1 MNCERATELWSSY
14 CENEI
19 DAGDRLKLEEH
30 LTRCRVCAEGLAAF
44 QKTMRAL
51 KDLPPMEPSPS
62 FDARLARALAEEN
75 LREGEPWHARLGI
88 WCARLAPAAG
98 AVAAVFAIS
107 FYLALQVAPVREGEQ
122 ASPMRSEVAA
132 SAPLSSEASGPL
144 SSDEYAASLAGR
156 ASVRVEPWSVAG
168 QWPEAPAD
176 SAMSGYRVR
185 FVLDKVILEG
195 EEAARSSV
203 PQESEG
209 VHMKYVTF

>member
-1 MNCERATELWSSY
+1 MNCEKATELWSSY

-19 DAGDRLKLEEH
+19 AAGDKLELEEH
-30 LTRCRVCAEGLAAF
+30 LTGCRVCAEGLAAF
-44 QKTMRAL
+44 KKTMRAL
-51 KDLPPMEPSPS
+51 KDLPPMEPSPA

-75 LREGEPWHARLGI
+75 LREGEPWHAKLGV
-88 WCARLAPAAG
+88 WSARLAPAAA

-107 FYLALQVAPVREGEQ
+107 FYLALQVAPVREGDRAIQ
-122 ASPMRSEVAA
+122 MRPEVTA
-132 SAPLSSEASGPL
+132 SAPLSSESAPL

-203 PQESEG
+203 PQDSEG
-209 VHMKYVTF
+209 VQMKYVTF

>member
-19 DAGDRLKLEEH
+19 DAGDRLELEGH
-30 LTRCRVCAEGLAAF
+30 LTGCRVCAEGLAAF
-44 QKTMRAL
+44 QKTMQAL

-75 LREGEPWHARLGI
+75 LRESEPWHAKLGV

-122 ASPMRSEVAA
+122 ASPMRSEIAA
-132 SAPLSSEASGPL
+132 SAPL

-168 QWPEAPAD
+168 QWSEAPVD

-203 PQESEG
+203 PQDSEG